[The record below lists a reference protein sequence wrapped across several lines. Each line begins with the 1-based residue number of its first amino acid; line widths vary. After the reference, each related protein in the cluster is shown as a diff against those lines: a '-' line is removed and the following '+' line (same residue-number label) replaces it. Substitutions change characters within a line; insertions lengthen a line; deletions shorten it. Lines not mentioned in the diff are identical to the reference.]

1 MIDVKWVHFPLHPET
16 PLEGLSLAELFAGR
30 NLDPEAIHLN
40 MKAVMDDEGLPYGR
54 RTHTYNSRLAQ
65 EVAKWAETQP
75 GGEGLHEQLYRA
87 YFVDGANL
95 SDPAVLLEL
104 VEAVGLDRGVA
115 SVVIAER
122 TFSKAIDEDWRLSQA
137 YGVTGVPTYVAD
149 GRGVV
154 GAQDYAVLEQLAQ
167 AGGAIRRA

>member
-1 MIDVKWVHFPLHPET
+1 M
-16 PLEGLSLAELFAGR
+16 
-30 NLDPEAIHLN
+30 
-40 MKAVMDDEGLPYGR
+40 
-54 RTHTYNSRLAQ
+54 
-65 EVAKWAETQP
+65 
-75 GGEGLHEQLYRA
+75 
-87 YFVDGANL
+87 
-95 SDPAVLLEL
+95 LLEL

-122 TFSKAIDEDWRLSQA
+122 TFSKAIDEDWSLSQA

-167 AGGAIRRA
+167 AGGAVRRA